1 MKSLT
6 AMTVNMNGEKLMSI
20 KQPRVFIEIDEDEQ
34 MFWDNEL
41 NALRESGEMNMFGA
55 VRELVDS
62 WVDMSEN
69 EAKQIF
75 YNWTLTFEE

>member
-1 MKSLT
+1 
-6 AMTVNMNGEKLMSI
+6 MNGEKLMSI